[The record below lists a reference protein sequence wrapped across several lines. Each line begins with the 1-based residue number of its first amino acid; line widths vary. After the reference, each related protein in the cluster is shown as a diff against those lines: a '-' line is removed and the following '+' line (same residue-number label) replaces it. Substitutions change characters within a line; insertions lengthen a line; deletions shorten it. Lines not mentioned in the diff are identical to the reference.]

1 MTDPGRA
8 TRRLPRIVAWA
19 IVIGVLAGATNWVG
33 HRIPPPTSSDIDQV
47 WVAARAMLQGRDP
60 YDAVVAARNDSAAG
74 YPLYYALYYPL
85 PAVLLLAPLAR
96 MPISLA
102 RAIWA
107 GLGAAL

>member
-60 YDAVVAARNDSAAG
+60 YDAVLAARHDLAAG
-74 YPLYYALYYPL
+74 YPLYYPLFYPL
-85 PAVLLLAPLAR
+85 SSALLLVPLAPL
-96 MPISLA
+96 PI
-102 RAIWA
+102 
-107 GLGAAL
+107 